1 MEFIPNQK
9 LRMIHI
15 LFISSYVNLLLD
27 YYNFVIFLFEIILFL
42 FLLILL
48 YYLHYLFKIITFKS
62 DKN

>member
-15 LFISSYVNLLLD
+15 LFISSYVNLLLY

-42 FLLILL
+42 FFLILL